1 MIDKMDTTWKLFAAY
16 VFVIICMLV
25 SNVVFGQI
33 HVSQFNAEW
42 NKSNGVAWVQDLKEC
57 KTISYVD
64 ISTNPNLQAKHKIA
78 VIPTIIIFK
87 DGVEV
92 ARFQADLSF
101 KMLATRKEVQEEID
115 NQLMSDF

>member
-1 MIDKMDTTWKLFAAY
+1 MRAEAKVLLTYLLVLVLLLIHGGAFA
-16 VFVIICMLV
+16 
-25 SNVVFGQI
+25 QI
-33 HVSQFNAEW
+33 QVSQFNAEW
-42 NKSNGVAWVQDLKEC
+42 NNANAVSWIQDLEDC

-64 ISTNPNLQAKHKIA
+64 ISKQTKLAAKHKIA

-87 DGVEV
+87 DDVEV

-101 KMLATRKEVQEEID
+101 KMVATRKEVQEEIS

>member
-1 MIDKMDTTWKLFAAY
+1 MRAEAKVLLTYLL
-16 VFVIICMLV
+16 MLV
-25 SNVVFGQI
+25 LLLIHGGAFAQI
-33 HVSQFNAEW
+33 QVSQFNAEW
-42 NKSNGVAWVQDLKEC
+42 NNANAVSWIQDLEDC

-64 ISTNPNLQAKHKIA
+64 ISKQTKLAAKHKIA

-87 DGVEV
+87 DDVEV

-101 KMLATRKEVQEEID
+101 KMVATRKEVQEEIS